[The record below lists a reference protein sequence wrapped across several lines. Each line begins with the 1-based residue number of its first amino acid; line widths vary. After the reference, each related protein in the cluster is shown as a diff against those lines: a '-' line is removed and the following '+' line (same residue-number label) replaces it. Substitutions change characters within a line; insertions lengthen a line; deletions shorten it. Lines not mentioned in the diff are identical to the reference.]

1 MHSNL
6 KSESIS
12 GDLNF
17 ENATG
22 IHIRRDFDAKLKE
35 IEEEVLLTIADAS
48 LDDYL
53 ELYDVGLNLIM
64 EARSILEKQLST
76 SNDHLP
82 YLIII
87 SKITTLMVALR
98 KMIHSGLPDAFKCI
112 FRPLTESFDMFYVSL
127 VDEEFRLSYA
137 NITEM
142 YDNSEFWYK
151 NARYERIKSK
161 IHKMFTDASGTEDQ
175 FNYYNEKRKT
185 QQKFLSESLHSSFNA
200 AFATYF
206 TPRINGDM
214 DPPLNEYGNVTS
226 AYPSMLLNVLE
237 EVSIF
242 NFVIYHVC
250 STKNISSNINIE
262 AFLDNE
268 AFKYH
273 SVKYADLFDRYV
285 PALNEIV
292 NLIVGGYLKQ
302 QEILKNSTP

>member
-1 MHSNL
+1 MHSKL

-64 EARSILEKQLST
+64 GARSILEKQLST

-127 VDEEFRLSYA
+127 IDEEFRLSYA

-151 NARYERIKSK
+151 MLGTSVLSPKYTRCLQMLVVLRINSTIIMRKGKISK
-161 IHKMFTDASGTEDQ
+161 
-175 FNYYNEKRKT
+175 NYYQSLYTHPLT
-185 QQKFLSESLHSSFNA
+185 QPSPLISLPGLMETWTRH
-200 AFATYF
+200 
-206 TPRINGDM
+206 
-214 DPPLNEYGNVTS
+214 
-226 AYPSMLLNVLE
+226 
-237 EVSIF
+237 
-242 NFVIYHVC
+242 
-250 STKNISSNINIE
+250 
-262 AFLDNE
+262 
-268 AFKYH
+268 
-273 SVKYADLFDRYV
+273 
-285 PALNEIV
+285 
-292 NLIVGGYLKQ
+292 
-302 QEILKNSTP
+302 